1 MKQRPHLCLPPVTH
15 TSNAF
20 GLTSKMMCVGIGALS
35 RISWCRQVVD
45 SEKCRSLTVTLHFF
59 LAKARDRCRPIPDP
73 PPVTSAVLPD
83 HSMPST
89 SQSDSWTVLNA
100 LKCCMRI
107 TTQLHKLCKP
117 LQESSICSYLGVPAS
132 VFAAGWVTGC
142 LVGFILLYIQ
152 RVCTPNWRVW
162 NLPAPL
168 AGRHS
173 FCTSVCFQTYS
184 SLLDQLHDLLAG
196 FFAAQQLQYRTKE
209 RKENLLDL
217 RELQPPYLVVSGSS

>member
-1 MKQRPHLCLPPVTH
+1 MTQRPHLCLPPVTH

-117 LQESSICSYLGVPAS
+117 LQESSICSCLGVPAS

-142 LVGFILLYIQ
+142 LVGYILLYIQ
-152 RVCTPNWRVW
+152 RGFVLQIGGFGTCLHLSQAGTPSAPVCVFKLTQVC
-162 NLPAPL
+162 LI
-168 AGRHS
+168 S
-173 FCTSVCFQTYS
+173 CTIC
-184 SLLDQLHDLLAG
+184 LLA
-196 FFAAQQLQYRTKE
+196 FLQRSSSSIGR
-209 RKENLLDL
+209 RKEKKTCLT
-217 RELQPPYLVVSGSS
+217 